1 MRNYALRMFRRLPLD
16 SLYACALRLVLLV
29 APLVGLSCATRG
41 KPGKPAPSS
50 MRASAS
56 TASGSA
62 ASRVEPLRF
71 DDPARISRIAAAAR
85 ALEPRSVKTLEKTRA
100 PGAAIGLVVD
110 GQLIYFKGIGVR
122 EVREVAGPGPSGQGA
137 VADPAL
143 LVDEDTVFRIASM
156 TKAFV
161 SAAALR
167 LRDEGKLSL
176 DDPAEKYLP
185 ELRGLRYPTAD
196 SPRITVRHLLS
207 HSSGLPED
215 NASADLRMPMSE
227 AAFDELLSHGLTFS
241 TAPGTQYEY
250 ANLGFALAGRLVSRV
265 SGVRVQDYVTRELL
279 RPLGMTA
286 TGWDGS
292 SVPANHRAHGYGRKD
307 TAMPAEGLAKYQDD
321 APHEEPM
328 LADGAW
334 AAIGGIWTSPRDY
347 ARWVAFQLAA
357 WPPRDGPDDG
367 PVRRASVRETQSLQR
382 FEGIDAWRDPK
393 GELRVYGGGY
403 GMGWGVS
410 ANCRFEQVISH
421 SGGLPGYGSWVDL
434 LPDRGVAVFTMT
446 NLTYTAS
453 RAGID
458 LIEALDD
465 QGLIPKRPQPVSP
478 HMEAARAKV
487 LSLLAHFDEAEAAR
501 TFDRE
506 YQSYETFAALEK
518 RLAGLRTAHG
528 ACTVG
533 TPTPVQAENALR
545 GHARLACERG
555 GIELVMTLTSD
566 SPPRIQSLALESALP
581 PSDRLVSLGGRAS
594 ALLTGWNEGAAA
606 ELFPKT
612 DDRKEAKAVFAA
624 AALEHGACQTPQ
636 PDLSDGATSATF
648 RLRCER
654 GDLSLM
660 IDLQPAGAV
669 VSKVDLS
676 PAEGAPRCAR

>member
-1 MRNYALRMFRRLPLD
+1 MYRRLPLH
-16 SLYACALRLVLLV
+16 SLCDWALVLPVTALV
-29 APLVGLSCATRG
+29 SLSCAT
-41 KPGKPAPSS
+41 PGKPAPSAIP
-50 MRASAS
+50 ASDS
-56 TASGSA
+56 I
-62 ASRVEPLRF
+62 VEPLRF
-71 DDPARISRIAAAAR
+71 DDPGRVSRIVAAAR
-85 ALEPRSVKTLEKTRA
+85 ALEPGLVKTLEQTRA

-110 GQLIYFKGIGVR
+110 GQLVYFKGIGVR
-122 EVREVAGPGPSGQGA
+122 EVRDAAVPGSSGSAGVSAPA
-137 VADPAL
+137 ADPAL
-143 LVDEDTVFRIASM
+143 RVDEDTVFRIASM

-185 ELRGLRYPTAD
+185 ELRGLSYPTAD

-241 TAPGTQYEY
+241 NAPGTRYEY
-250 ANLGFALAGRLVSRV
+250 ANLGFALAGRVVTRA
-265 SGVRVQDYVTRELL
+265 SGVRVQEYVTRELL

-292 SVPANHRAHGYGRKD
+292 SVPANHRAHGYGRRD
-307 TAMPAEGLAKYQDD
+307 SAMPAEGLAKYQDD

-357 WPPRDGPDDG
+357 WPPRDAPDDG

-382 FEGIDAWRDPK
+382 FEGIDAWRNPR
-393 GELRVYGGGY
+393 GELRLWGGGY
-403 GMGWGVS
+403 GMGWGVA
-410 ANCRFEQVISH
+410 ANCRFEQVVSH
-421 SGGLPGYGSWVDL
+421 SGGLPGYGSWVEL

-453 RAGID
+453 RAGVE
-458 LIEALDD
+458 LIEALAD
-465 QGLIPKRPQPVSP
+465 QGLIPRRPQPVSP
-478 HMEAARAKV
+478 HLEAARAKV
-487 LSLLAHFDEAEAAR
+487 VSLLAHFDEAEAAR

-528 ACTVG
+528 ACSAG
-533 TPTPVQAENALR
+533 TAFESENALR
-545 GHARLACERG
+545 GRARLACERG

-566 SPPRIQSLALESALP
+566 SPARIQSLALESALP
-581 PSDRLVSLGGRAS
+581 PSARLVSLGGRAG
-594 ALLTGWNEGAAA
+594 ALLAGWNEQSAA
-606 ELFPKT
+606 ELFPRT
-612 DDRKEAKAVFAA
+612 DDRKEAKGTFAA
-624 AALEHGACQTPQ
+624 AALEHGACQTPR

-654 GDLSLM
+654 GDLSLK
-660 IDLQPAGAV
+660 INLQPAGAV

-676 PAEGAPRCAR
+676 PAEGSPRCPR